1 MGWTSLPVIILGK
14 LRLDESLLG
23 GELIMDLT
31 KGLGFREDY
40 ERACERIIH
49 DIRQGKLGRYTLD
62 RAEEVS
68 GYE

>member
-1 MGWTSLPVIILGK
+1 
-14 LRLDESLLG
+14 
-23 GELIMDLT
+23 MDLT
-31 KGLGFREDY
+31 RGLGFREDY

-68 GYE
+68 SHE